1 MTPSGRT
8 IAARALM
15 PGHASGSVLVL
26 AEPVSFWGGVNP
38 ETGELIDTHH
48 PQRGARIA
56 GNVLILP
63 GGRGSSSSSS
73 VFAECIRNKVA
84 PAALLLGSADPILAL
99 GSLVASEVY
108 GISTPV
114 VVLDEQAYSECCR
127 ATHLSIEADDEHA
140 IIRFER

>member
-1 MTPSGRT
+1 
-8 IAARALM
+8 
-15 PGHASGSVLVL
+15 VLVL

-38 ETGELIDTHH
+38 ENGELIDTHH
-48 PQRGARIA
+48 PQRGAHIA
-56 GNVLILP
+56 GRVLILP

-73 VFAECIRNKVA
+73 VLAECIRNNVA

-114 VVLDEQAYSECCR
+114 VLLGMDAYRACCAARSISVETDGEEARIR
-127 ATHLSIEADDEHA
+127 AQL
-140 IIRFER
+140 

>member
-1 MTPSGRT
+1 M
-8 IAARALM
+8 
-15 PGHASGSVLVL
+15 LVL

-48 PQRGARIA
+48 PQRGVRIA
-56 GNVLILP
+56 GNILILP

-114 VVLDEQAYSECCR
+114 VVLDGAAYNECCR
-127 ATHLSIEADDEHA
+127 ATQLSIEADDERA
-140 IIRFER
+140 IIRFDR